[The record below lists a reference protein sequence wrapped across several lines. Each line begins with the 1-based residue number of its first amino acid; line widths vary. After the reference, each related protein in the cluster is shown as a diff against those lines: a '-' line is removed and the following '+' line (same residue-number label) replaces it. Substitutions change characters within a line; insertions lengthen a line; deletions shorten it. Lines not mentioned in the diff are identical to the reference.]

1 MNRVMESQEP
11 VVELEVPPGYAAG
24 ERLDQYLAERLAGMS
39 RSKTQQ
45 AIKSGHV
52 HVNDRVQTKVST
64 PVQPGDRITARLM
77 RPAPIEA
84 RPEPIPLDVVYEDD
98 ALLVVNKP
106 AGLVAHPAYG
116 HRTGTLVNALLHHVG
131 GGTLAFDDDEED
143 GEDDDVGL
151 STGTA
156 APSYEGDVT
165 VRPGIVHRLDKDTSG
180 LLIVAKH
187 DASHRRLSDALRR
200 REIRRAYFVAA
211 WGHLVRDEVEIDAPI
226 GRSPKQRQR
235 MAVVPAGR
243 PARTKLKRME
253 RWRAADLLRAE
264 LDSGRTHQIR
274 VHLAHIGRPVV
285 GDRVYGAGAA
295 RGVSGPDRT
304 WAASLERRVPRQFL
318 HAAELAFRH
327 PISGAPLTFKSPLPP
342 DLDAVVRWARQTSV
356 LG

>member
-1 MNRVMESQEP
+1 MTR
-11 VVELEVPPGYAAG
+11 AAG
-24 ERLDQYLAERLAGMS
+24 RPGRHRIELAEDAG
-39 RSKTQQ
+39 
-45 AIKSGHV
+45 
-52 HVNDRVQTKVST
+52 
-64 PVQPGDRITARLM
+64 AR
-77 RPAPIEA
+77 
-84 RPEPIPLDVVYEDD
+84 LDVVVAARIPALSRSQVAQLIAAGRITVNGRAARKSEQPVAGDVIVVDVPPAEPSALVAEPIELVIVFEDAD
-98 ALLVVNKP
+98 LAVVDKP
-106 AGLVAHPAYG
+106 AGLVVHPAPG
-116 HRTGTLVNALLHHVG
+116 HRAGTLVNALLHHIGDLSGIG
-131 GGTLAFDDDEED
+131 G
-143 GEDDDVGL
+143 VR
-151 STGTA
+151 
-156 APSYEGDVT
+156 
-165 VRPGIVHRLDKDTSG
+165 RPGIVHRLDKDTSG